1 MCSVE
6 QWVQQRQ
13 EVLHQQV
20 TEYVR
25 IRPIIVNVSHCLSKE
40 FYFLYVAF
48 LTAGATQIS
57 SISETTTNSA
67 CGCSTSSC
75 DSNDTIMAAAVPS
88 ICLTLVIAVIVII
101 TRRRIAILKNE
112 VMKSRNETR
121 GSLQMTNKV
130 CGQSHSSPHE
140 MESYMRSS
148 SAYALSVV
156 AASKF
161 EESNYEEIPHI
172 REYND
177 PTYESVEKT
186 D

>member
-1 MCSVE
+1 ME
-6 QWVQQRQ
+6 D
-13 EVLHQQV
+13 V
-20 TEYVR
+20 TYTNQPLYSGMKYDVFCR
-25 IRPIIVNVSHCLSKE
+25 AVGTAATGGLTSTSDGVS
-40 FYFLYVAF
+40 F